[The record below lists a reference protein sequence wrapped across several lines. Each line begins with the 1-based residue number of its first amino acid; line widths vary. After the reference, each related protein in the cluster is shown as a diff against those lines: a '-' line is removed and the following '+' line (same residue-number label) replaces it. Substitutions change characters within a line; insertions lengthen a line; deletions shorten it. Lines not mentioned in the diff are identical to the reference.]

1 MITCNYAHKYEA
13 DVCLMVVQC
22 VILGEYPLAVLISF
36 WQADNCILQSSFNQL
51 ELGQLLQSCN
61 FIHSLQQSENEGW
74 TANTHYCTNY
84 SSNLRLNVLIEDSSQ
99 SHNFS
104 IISTDLHLLPNTVT
118 YSLVIHL
125 MLLSKA
131 TYCTSIKWHIFAQGH
146 NDGWTLM
153 VFDPANFHYQPRY

>member
-1 MITCNYAHKYEA
+1 
-13 DVCLMVVQC
+13 MVVQC

-36 WQADNCILQSSFNQL
+36 WHADNCILQSSFNQL

-61 FIHSLQQSENEGW
+61 FIHSLQQSEDEGW

-84 SSNLRLNVLIEDSSQ
+84 SSKVTCNLRLNVLIEDSLQ
-99 SHNFS
+99 SPNFS
-104 IISTDLHLLPNTVT
+104 IISTDLHLLPNTIT

-125 MLLSKA
+125 TLLSKA

-146 NDGWTLM
+146 NDGYKLSITNP
-153 VFDPANFHYQPRY
+153 DINH